1 MKSSVFWTLSAILLV
16 ALPVQ
21 AAQGQQ
27 PPTFAALDKDKSGS
41 ITAEEAVV
49 VPGLAARLT
58 QLDVNAD
65 SKLSEEEYAALAAEE
80 QKPSAP
86 KHPHMAQ

>member
-1 MKSSVFWTLSAILLV
+1 MKSSAFRTLSAMLLV

-21 AAQGQQ
+21 AAQSQQ

-41 ITAEEAVV
+41 ITAEEAVR
-49 VPGLAARLT
+49 VPGLAARLI

-65 SKLSEEEYAALAAEE
+65 GKLSKEEYAALAPE
-80 QKPSAP
+80 QQSMP
-86 KHPHMAQ
+86 Q

>member
-1 MKSSVFWTLSAILLV
+1 MKSSALWTLSAMLLV
-16 ALPVQ
+16 ALSMQ
-21 AAQGQQ
+21 ATQAQQ
-27 PPTFAALDKDKSGS
+27 PPAFAALDKDKSGS

-80 QKPSAP
+80 EKPNAP
-86 KHPHMAQ
+86 KQPKMPQ